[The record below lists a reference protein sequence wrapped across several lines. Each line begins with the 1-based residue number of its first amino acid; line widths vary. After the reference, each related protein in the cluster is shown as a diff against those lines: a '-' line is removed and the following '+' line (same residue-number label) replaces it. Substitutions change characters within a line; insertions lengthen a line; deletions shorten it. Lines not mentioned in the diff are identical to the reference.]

1 MSDMLNEANVWSEKR
16 SHFDKN
22 VSNQLYGY
30 SNVVVQIVGSLQA
43 TKVLQHARSDDAND
57 PPIHGFI
64 VRVSRSLR
72 AGTVFSK
79 PVQSWE
85 LFPSSD
91 SRARGA

>member
-1 MSDMLNEANVWSEKR
+1 MKPMCGAKKGLILTKTSATNSWDIT
-16 SHFDKN
+16 
-22 VSNQLYGY
+22 
-30 SNVVVQIVGSLQA
+30 NVVVQIVGSLQA

-57 PPIHGFI
+57 RPIHDFI